1 MLKTDPYSSLRYPE
15 FRYFIVAQFLFTVA
29 ILIQEVVLSYYLY
42 ELTGDPFALGL
53 IGLAEAVPFISL
65 ALFGGYIADRYDRRK
80 VYMLSFLIVALI
92 TLGLILFLS
101 QNSIFHISDNSKP
114 WVIYISVFI
123 FGIARGFYGPAWSSL
138 KPFLVKPEHYSNSA
152 SWSAQFWQI
161 GRILGPVAGG
171 FLFAY
176 MGFINSLWV
185 VVVILSLTIFC
196 AFQISSKNIE
206 NQTKADFFESLKE
219 GYYFVKGQ
227 KILWY
232 SIVLDM
238 FSVLF
243 GGVIAML
250 PVFAKDILHVG
261 AEGLGIM
268 RASPAIGAVLVMLGT
283 AFFPPTNRAWRNMLV
298 AVAGFGVATL
308 IFAVSQ
314 NFVLSCFALFL
325 TGAFDSISVVIR
337 STILQMLPP
346 DHLRGRVSA
355 VNGVFVS
362 ASNELGAFE
371 SGSAAKIMGVVPS
384 IIFGGVM
391 TLGIVGYIFTQ
402 SKELFSVKLMK
413 KG

>member
-15 FRYFIVAQFLFTVA
+15 FRYFIVAQFLFTMA
-29 ILIQEVVLSYYLY
+29 ILIQEVVLSYFLY

-101 QNSIFHISDNSKP
+101 PNSLISIPDNSKP

-138 KPFLVKPEHYSNSA
+138 KPFLVNPEHYSNSA

-196 AFQISSKNIE
+196 AFQISSKSIE

-371 SGSAAKIMGVVPS
+371 SGLAAKILGVVPS

>member
-101 QNSIFHISDNSKP
+101 HNSLISIADSSKP

-123 FGIARGFYGPAWSSL
+123 FGIARGFYGPSWSSL

-176 MGFINSLWV
+176 IGFIYSLWV

-261 AEGLGIM
+261 AEGLGVM

-283 AFFPPTNRAWRNMLV
+283 AFFPPTNRAWRNMLI

-308 IFAVSQ
+308 IFAISQ

-325 TGAFDSISVVIR
+325 TGAFDSVSVVIR

-371 SGSAAKIMGVVPS
+371 SGLAAKIMGVVPS
-384 IIFGGVM
+384 IVFGGVM

-402 SKELFSVKLMK
+402 SKELFLVKLMK

>member
-92 TLGLILFLS
+92 TLGLVLFLS
-101 QNSIFHISDNSKP
+101 QNSIFHISDTSKP

-176 MGFINSLWV
+176 VGFINSLWV

-196 AFQISSKNIE
+196 AFQISSKSIE

-371 SGSAAKIMGVVPS
+371 SGLATKIMGVVPS
-384 IIFGGVM
+384 IIFGGAM

>member
-15 FRYFIVAQFLFTVA
+15 FRYFIIAQFLFTVA

-92 TLGLILFLS
+92 TLGLVLFLS

-176 MGFINSLWV
+176 LGFINSLWV

-196 AFQISSKNIE
+196 AFQISSKSIE

-219 GYYFVKGQ
+219 GYYFVKDQ

-371 SGSAAKIMGVVPS
+371 SGLAAKIMGVVPS
-384 IIFGGVM
+384 IIFGGAM

>member
-92 TLGLILFLS
+92 TLGLVLFLS
-101 QNSIFHISDNSKP
+101 QNSIFHISDTSKP

-176 MGFINSLWV
+176 VGFINSLWV
-185 VVVILSLTIFC
+185 VVAILSLTIFC

-371 SGSAAKIMGVVPS
+371 SGLAAKIIGVVPS
-384 IIFGGVM
+384 IIFGGAM

>member
-29 ILIQEVVLSYYLY
+29 ILIQEVVLSYFLY

-101 QNSIFHISDNSKP
+101 PNSLISIPDNSKP

-138 KPFLVKPEHYSNSA
+138 KPFLVNPEHYSNSA

-176 MGFINSLWV
+176 VGFINSLWV

-196 AFQISSKNIE
+196 AFQISSKSIE

-371 SGSAAKIMGVVPS
+371 SGLAAKIMGVVPS
-384 IIFGGVM
+384 IIFGGAM